1 MLFAD
6 IQKLSENDRIDMIG
20 NTIMANDAENVIGVI
35 VESDAKADRYIK
47 KILHKFQLIRHID
60 TLRNVPYLG
69 CITLRFGM
77 KLQ

>member
-1 MLFAD
+1 MN
-6 IQKLSENDRIDMIG
+6 ENDRIKLIG

-60 TLRNVPYLG
+60 TLRNVPHPGY
-69 CITLRFGM
+69 ITIRFGK